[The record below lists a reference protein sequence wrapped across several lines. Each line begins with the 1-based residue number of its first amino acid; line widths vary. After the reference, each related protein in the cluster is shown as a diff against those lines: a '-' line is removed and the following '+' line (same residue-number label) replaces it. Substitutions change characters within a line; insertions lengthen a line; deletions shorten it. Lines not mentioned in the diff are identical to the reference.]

1 MFEKIIYMS
10 DKSCSILSKNVSS
23 NLMNL
28 HLIFED
34 GKKTILGEVDDLDG
48 SIVKVRFLG
57 EIVNGKLLNGTI
69 RKPSLDARI
78 RVIDKSE
85 VPIITGTNNFG
96 YIELGNSPFLW

>member
-48 SIVKVRFLG
+48 
-57 EIVNGKLLNGTI
+57 
-69 RKPSLDARI
+69 
-78 RVIDKSE
+78 
-85 VPIITGTNNFG
+85 
-96 YIELGNSPFLW
+96 